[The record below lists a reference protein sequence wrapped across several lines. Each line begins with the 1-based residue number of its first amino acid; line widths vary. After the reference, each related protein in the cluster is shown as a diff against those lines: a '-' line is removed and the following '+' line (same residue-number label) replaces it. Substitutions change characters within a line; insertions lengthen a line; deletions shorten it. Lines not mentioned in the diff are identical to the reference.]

1 MKQAFS
7 IEGMHCDGC
16 VRRVKAVLGKIE
28 GVSAAEVV
36 VGRADVDLA
45 GTVSPETVLE
55 ALKKAGYPSHAT
67 P

>member
-28 GVSAAEVV
+28 GVSVTEVI
-36 VGRADVDLA
+36 VGGADVDLA
-45 GTVSPETVLE
+45 GSVTPEAVLE
-55 ALKKAGYPSHAT
+55 ALKKAGYPSHET